1 MAAVRF
7 FSGTQSQFNAKKT
20 ANQLVIGALYYISDS
35 RTIYRATANN
45 EAEVYGA
52 PFESVASFPAQNQEQ
67 GKLYVSSSTYE
78 ARTWN
83 GSGWTV
89 LSLPITTTVSSAST
103 DSQLPTAKAVYD
115 AIDALPK
122 TGTASGNVP
131 VLDTNGKLANSVMP
145 TLSITEYAG
154 SVSEKTSLA
163 TLSTAEKG
171 DYAIVSG
178 DGNNDGCYILNG
190 TYSTVNDWVRIS
202 AAVSPV
208 AVDSTITENGSNPV
222 AGGAIYSALANK
234 SDSNHTHSYSEL
246 TTGLEWESIVSNS

>member
-7 FSGTQSQFNAKKT
+7 FTGTQSQFNTKKT
-20 ANQLVIGALYYISDS
+20 ANQLVAGALYYINDS
-35 RTIYRATANN
+35 RVIYRATASN

-52 PFESVASFPAQNQEQ
+52 PFETVASFPEQNQEQ

-83 GSGWTV
+83 GTGWTV
-89 LSLPITTTVSSAST
+89 VSLPITTSISNAST

-122 TGTASGNVP
+122 TGTAEGNVP
-131 VLDTNGKLANSVMP
+131 ILGSGGKLNTAVLP
-145 TLSITEYAG
+145 TLSITDFAG
-154 SVSEKTSLA
+154 TVSAKTSLA
-163 TLSTAEKG
+163 TLTSAEKG
-171 DYAIVSG
+171 DYAIVNG
-178 DGNNDGCYILNG
+178 DGGNDGCYILNG

-208 AVDSTITENGSNPV
+208 TVDSAITEGGTNPV
-222 AGGAIYSALANK
+222 QGGAIYSALANK
-234 SDSNHTHSYSEL
+234 SDSNHSHAYSDL